1 MLKMHAYVLLA
12 ELRIIQY
19 KFYGFLIIARRKLEF
34 KLLHF
39 DEAIQATIPT
49 KSKLKL
55 AFDC

>member
-1 MLKMHAYVLLA
+1 VLLA